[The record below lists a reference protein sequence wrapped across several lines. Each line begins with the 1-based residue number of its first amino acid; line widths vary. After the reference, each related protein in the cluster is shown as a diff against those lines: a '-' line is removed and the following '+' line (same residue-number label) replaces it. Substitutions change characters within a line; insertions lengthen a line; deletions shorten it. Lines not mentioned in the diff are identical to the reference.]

1 MRPRPVAAGHHPP
14 AAEAAAAPLGRSG
27 RRATQPA
34 ERRTTRRRDLRSTA
48 QAVIRCALKGH
59 TMRRPFELLFILLL
73 LIIPSASGETAR
85 RPITEKDLFRF
96 VWLADP
102 QLSPDGARV
111 AFVRVTTN
119 TKREGYDSELWSVP
133 AAGDEAPRKL
143 TNGPHDTSPRW
154 SADGKHLAFLRAT
167 EKEGKPEPPQIAL
180 LSLDG
185 GEPQVITKLAKGIEA
200 IAWSPQESS
209 IAFTTRTTAEDSKP
223 KASERKGEEAHESD
237 VRIINQA
244 EYRDNGSGYRD
255 PTRHGH
261 LWVIRHPLDA
271 DGEPVQLTS
280 GEFDEEGPVWSP
292 DGATIYVISNRR
304 RETYYNLQGSDLY
317 AVPAAGGDP
326 GLVASIE
333 GNIDH
338 IAASPDGRWVAFRGV
353 MTTPAHSHDQADLFV
368 SATTAGSK
376 PRNLTTAYDNDIFGG
391 VGGDQRA
398 PRGGKP
404 SLPVWSG
411 DSKTILV
418 STAEKGTVNLQRV
431 DASSGRMIPITS
443 GNHDLVAFAANR
455 SSSTTVVLVST
466 PTMIND
472 LYRVDADGVLSR
484 LTNVNGPLFEQLKL
498 TEPEEVWY
506 KSFDGRKIESWIQKP
521 PDFDA
526 SRRYPLILNIH
537 GGPHAAY
544 GYTFDHE
551 FQWMAAKGYI
561 VLYPNPRGST
571 SYGAEFANIIQYRY
585 PGDDYKDL
593 MAGVDEV
600 IRRGLCDPKKMG
612 VTGGSGGG
620 LLTNW
625 TVTQTDRFAAAV
637 SQRDIADWADFWY
650 TADFSLFNPTW
661 FHKAPWEDRA
671 DFQARSPI
679 TYIQKVHTPLMLIL
693 GEADYRTPPTSGGE
707 QMFRALK
714 YLHRT
719 AVMIRFPGE
728 SHELS
733 RSGQPWHRVER
744 LEHIVRWFDKYLQGQ
759 QVTMYDAGLQSATTA
774 K

>member
-1 MRPRPVAAGHHPP
+1 MR
-14 AAEAAAAPLGRSG
+14 
-27 RRATQPA
+27 
-34 ERRTTRRRDLRSTA
+34 
-48 QAVIRCALKGH
+48 LKGL
-59 TMRRPFELLFILLL
+59 TMRRSFKVLLAFLLV
-73 LIIPSASGETAR
+73 ICSVSPVPAETSR
-85 RPITEKDLFRF
+85 RPITEKDLFHF

-102 QLSPDGARV
+102 QLSPDGATV

-119 TKREGYDSELWSVP
+119 AKREGYDTELWSVP
-133 AAGDEAPRKL
+133 ASGSEAPRKL

-154 SADGKHLAFLRAT
+154 SADGKQLAFLRAG
-167 EKEGKPEPPQIAL
+167 EKEGKPQPAQIAL
-180 LSLDG
+180 LSLAG
-185 GEPQVITKLAKGIEA
+185 GEPQIVTKLAKGIGA
-200 IAWSPQESS
+200 ISWSPRDDS
-209 IAFTTRTTAEDSKP
+209 IAFTTETTADDSKP
-223 KASERKGEEAHESD
+223 KPAEAKGDDAHESD

-255 PTRHGH
+255 PARHGH
-261 LWVIRHPLDA
+261 LWVLRHPLVGDA
-271 DGEPVQLTS
+271 KPVQLTT
-280 GEFDEEGPVWSP
+280 GDFEEDAPVWSP
-292 DGATIYVISNRR
+292 DAATIYVTSNRQH
-304 RETYYNLQGSDLY
+304 ETYYNLHGSKLY
-317 AVPAAGGDP
+317 SVPAAGGD
-326 GLVASIE
+326 LVLAATIE
-333 GNIDH
+333 GDIDH
-338 IAASPDGRWVAFRGV
+338 VAPSPDGRFIAFRGV
-353 MTTPAHSHDQADLFV
+353 VTTPAHSHDQADLFV
-368 SATTAGSK
+368 TATVAGSK

-404 SLPVWSG
+404 SLPVWSL
-411 DSKTILV
+411 DSRTILV
-418 STAEKGTVNLQRV
+418 TTAEKGTVNLHRV
-431 DASSGRMIPITS
+431 DAESGRMTAITT
-443 GNHDLVAFAANR
+443 GNHDLVAFATNECGQCTR
-455 SSSTTVVLVST
+455 SPKGSTTVVLVST
-466 PTMIND
+466 PTSIND
-472 LYRVDADGVLSR
+472 LYRVDANGSLSR
-484 LTNVNGPLFEQLKL
+484 LTNVNAPLFDQLDL
-498 TEPEEVWY
+498 TDPEEIWY
-506 KSFDGRKIESWIQKP
+506 TSFDGRKIEGWIQKP
-521 PDFDA
+521 PDFD
-526 SRRYPLILNIH
+526 SSKHYPLILNIH

-571 SYGAEFANIIQYRY
+571 SYGEEFANIIQYRY

-600 IRRGLCDPKKMG
+600 IRRGFVDPKKLG

-679 TYIQKVHTPLMLIL
+679 TYIEKVHTPLMLIL

-719 AVMIRFPGE
+719 AVMVRFPGE

-759 QVTMYDAGLQSATTA
+759 PVTLYDAGLESSAVSR
-774 K
+774 